1 MTAPAPATAESSLA
15 ADLLKAVPEGWEALR
30 AAAVEALRGQDL
42 PTKREEDWKYLD
54 LSALRKAAFRPAEA
68 ASVDIRD
75 RILPEARGTRLV
87 FVNGRFD
94 PHHSCTS
101 ALPQGLRFLPLHAA
115 SEAASR
121 LGSLLRPAESDF
133 FANLNAAAF
142 SEGAYVFVPRGVQAE
157 APLHLLFLAEGDSG
171 GGDGPVP
178 ATLPRLFVEVER
190 GAALELIEEYAGTG
204 TYLTNAAVEI
214 LVHEGAELR
223 HERVQR
229 ESPEAFHIS
238 SLRAEVAKDG
248 RYLSRTITFGA
259 RLSRQAPQVR
269 LLGTGAEASLDG
281 LALLNA
287 RQVADTHSVL
297 DHTVP
302 HGTSRQLHKCI
313 VDDEAQAIFNGRIFV
328 RPDAQQTDA
337 QQQCRTLLLSDRA
350 AVDAKPQLEIDADDV
365 KCAHGA
371 AVGALDPEELFYL
384 ASRGLDPAAAR
395 NLLTYG
401 FASDLLAHI
410 PVASLRRALRH
421 QVMARTNA
429 GALVEAP

>member
-1 MTAPAPATAESSLA
+1 MTAPAPAAGSTLA

-30 AAAVEALRGQDL
+30 AAAVEALRHQDL

-54 LSALRKAAFRPAEA
+54 LSPLRQAAFRPAEPA
-68 ASVDIRD
+68 ALDIRE

-94 PHHSCTS
+94 PHHSNTS

-115 SEAASR
+115 SEAAPR
-121 LGSLLRPAESDF
+121 LGSLLEPAASDF

-142 SEGAYVFVPRGVQAE
+142 SEGAHVYVPRDLKAE
-157 APLHLLFLAEGDSG
+157 APLHLLFLTEG
-171 GGDGPVP
+171 GGGALP
-178 ATLPRLFVEVER
+178 ATLPRLFVELER
-190 GAALELIEEYAGTG
+190 GASLELIEEYAGSG
-204 TYLTNAAVEI
+204 AYLTNAAVEI

-223 HERVQR
+223 HERIQR

-238 SLRAEVAKDG
+238 NLRADVARDG

-259 RLSRQAPQVR
+259 RLSRQAPDVR
-269 LLGTGAEASLDG
+269 LLGPGAEASLEG

-287 RQVADTHSVL
+287 KQAADTHSVL
-297 DHTVP
+297 DHRVP

-313 VDDEAQAIFNGRIFV
+313 VDDEAQAVFNGRVFV

-337 QQQCRTLLLSDRA
+337 QQQCRTLLLSERA
-350 AVDAKPQLEIDADDV
+350 TVDAKPQLEIDADDV

-384 ASRGLDPAAAR
+384 ASRGLDAAAAR

-410 PVASLRRALRH
+410 PVASLRRALRQH
-421 QVMARTNA
+421 VMARTNA
-429 GALVEAP
+429 SDLVESA